1 MGRGDFPA
9 LALSARPAVETEGL
23 GTRAPQAV
31 GPTSAPAGGDLL
43 GQRVKYPCLPAIVP
57 GAEAMALSKIDI
69 ALALMEPLVWWR
81 T

>member
-43 GQRVKYPCLPAIVP
+43 GQRVP
-57 GAEAMALSKIDI
+57 
-69 ALALMEPLVWWR
+69 LAEPLFLNSTR
-81 T
+81 GHRDQLY

>member
-1 MGRGDFPA
+1 MNIGGEGDNNDDR
-9 LALSARPAVETEGL
+9 SL
-23 GTRAPQAV
+23 GTSGSDNVILAKGSPSQSNVDRLIQQI
-31 GPTSAPAGGDLL
+31 TI
-43 GQRVKYPCLPAIVP
+43 KYPCLPAIVP